1 MEVKYVDFSLQYTNE
16 KDQILSSLDRVLSSG
31 QYILGNEVE
40 KFENN
45 FSALCGTKYAI
56 GVANGT
62 DALILIMRALG
73 IGEGDQVITAPNS
86 WISSAS
92 SIALVRARP
101 VFVDVRKDQN
111 IDPSQIERAITSKT
125 KAILPVH
132 LTGRCANMDPIF
144 KIAEKYDLCIIED
157 AAQSVNA
164 RYKGKISGSMGIC
177 GSFSLHPLKNLNAAG
192 DAGIIT
198 TDNTELAEKL
208 CLLRNHGL
216 KSRNEVLFWGYNSR
230 LDALQASILNF
241 RLNKISEITKKRRR
255 FAKLYREKL
264 KDIVYCP
271 EDDEGCFDVYHLFV
285 IQTPERDRLQEYLS
299 DNGIQTGIH
308 YPTPIHLQPCAEY
321 LGYKIGDFPN
331 VEKQSQQILSLPIH
345 NGLND
350 DDVEYV
356 ADKIIKFFNSNRI
369 IDV

>member
-16 KDQILSSLDRVLSSG
+16 KEQILSSLDRVLSSG
-31 QYILGNEVE
+31 QYILGSEVE

-45 FSALCGTKYAI
+45 FSALCGTKHAI

-62 DALILIMRALG
+62 DALILIMKALG

-92 SIALVRARP
+92 SIALTGARP
-101 VFVDVRKDQN
+101 VFADVQKDQN

-125 KAILPVH
+125 KAIMPVH
-132 LTGRCANMDPIF
+132 LTGKCADMDPIF
-144 KIAEKYDLCIIED
+144 KIAEKYDLYIIED

-164 RYKGKISGSMGIC
+164 RYKGKRSGAMGIC
-177 GSFSLHPLKNLNAAG
+177 GSFSLHPLKNLSAAG

-198 TDNTELAEKL
+198 TNSAGLAEKL
-208 CLLRNHGL
+208 YLLRNHGL
-216 KSRNEVLFWGYNSR
+216 KSRNEVLLWGYNSR

-241 RLNKISEITKKRRR
+241 RLNKISEITEKRRR

-264 KDIVYCP
+264 KNIVYCP
-271 EDDEGCFDVYHLFV
+271 EDDEDCFDVYHLFV

-308 YPTPIHLQPCAEY
+308 YPKPVHLQPCAKY
-321 LGYKIGDFPN
+321 LDYKIGDFPN
-331 VEKQSQQILSLPIH
+331 VEKQSRQILSLPIH

-350 DDVEYV
+350 GDIEYV
-356 ADKIIKFFNSNRI
+356 ADKIIEFFNSN
-369 IDV
+369 